1 MCRGRIRRLRQAGSE
16 VSYLSNRSD
25 LRLARHWKG
34 NAVVTF
40 ARVAARNQ
48 CLSGRLPI
56 EHATIDDLESTEAN
70 PEKEATADQ
79 VKMSGRFLILPG

>member
-34 NAVVTF
+34 NVVVTF
-40 ARVAARNQ
+40 AGCRSA
-48 CLSGRLPI
+48 
-56 EHATIDDLESTEAN
+56 
-70 PEKEATADQ
+70 
-79 VKMSGRFLILPG
+79 

>member
-1 MCRGRIRRLRQAGSE
+1 MASAQNGAWQSKLLLKVAKDMCRGRIHRLRQAGSE

-56 EHATIDDLESTEAN
+56 RTRDD
-70 PEKEATADQ
+70 
-79 VKMSGRFLILPG
+79 